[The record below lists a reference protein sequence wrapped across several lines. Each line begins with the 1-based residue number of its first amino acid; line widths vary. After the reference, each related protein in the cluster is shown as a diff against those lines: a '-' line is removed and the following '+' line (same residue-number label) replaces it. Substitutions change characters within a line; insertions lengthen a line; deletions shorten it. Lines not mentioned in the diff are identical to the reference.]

1 MEPVKGGTLAKVP
14 EAVEKMFKSK
24 NADMSVASW
33 AVRFAASLPNVK
45 IVLSGMSNM
54 EQIND
59 NMSFMKDFVPL
70 NDDEMIAVHNAAE
83 MISKDI
89 AIPCTGC
96 AYCVDGC
103 PMNIAIPK
111 YFDLYNKNAKESQA
125 EAYEAATA
133 TFGKASECVGCGQ
146 CEAVCPQHLSIIEL
160 LQDVAN
166 TFEK

>member
-1 MEPVKGGTLAKVP
+1 M
-14 EAVEKMFKSK
+14 
-24 NADMSVASW
+24 
-33 AVRFAASLPNVK
+33 
-45 IVLSGMSNM
+45 
-54 EQIND
+54 D
-59 NMSFMKDFVPL
+59 NISFMKDFQPL
-70 NDDEMIAVHNAAE
+70 NESEKDTIEKVTEIIKSKNAVN
-83 MISKDI
+83 
-89 AIPCTGC
+89 CTAC
-96 AYCVDGC
+96 RYCVDGC
-103 PMNIAIPK
+103 PQHIAIPT

>member
-1 MEPVKGGTLAKVP
+1 
-14 EAVEKMFKSK
+14 
-24 NADMSVASW
+24 MSVASW

-54 EQIND
+54 EQISD

-70 NDDEMIAVHNAAE
+70 NEDEMIVAHNAAE

-103 PMNIAIPK
+103 PMNIAISK

-125 EAYEAATA
+125 EAYEEMSAS
-133 TFGKASECVGCGQ
+133 FGKASECVGCGQ
-146 CEAVCPQHLSIIEL
+146 CEEVCPQHLSIIEL
-160 LQDVAN
+160 LKDVAD